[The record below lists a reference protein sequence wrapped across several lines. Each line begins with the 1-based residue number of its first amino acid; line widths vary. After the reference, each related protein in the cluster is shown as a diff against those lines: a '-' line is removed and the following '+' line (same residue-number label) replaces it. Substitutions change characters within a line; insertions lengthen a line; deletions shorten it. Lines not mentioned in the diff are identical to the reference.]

1 MLSLVRLLKRL
12 WDESQGAFTYEH
24 ENPLFPPRSP
34 TKTHAFLFNVSAR
47 IPFHLI
53 QVAREN
59 FPSVDIINLNQS
71 KSTNTLLGNH
81 LSPAEESTFET
92 KKAEPI
98 LPAYRYACSTTAIC
112 STSQSQPASPF
123 HYSIIALGN
132 VQWYS
137 D

>member
-12 WDESQGAFTYEH
+12 WDESQVAFVYEH
-24 ENPLFPPRSP
+24 EANFFSPDHPP
-34 TKTHAFLFNVSAR
+34 KHAFLFNVSAR

-71 KSTNTLLGNH
+71 KSTDTLLGNH

-92 KKAEPI
+92 KKSPSHLHTGMPVQL
-98 LPAYRYACSTTAIC
+98 LPSAVH
-112 STSQSQPASPF
+112 QSHSLLLLFTIQ
-123 HYSIIALGN
+123 L
-132 VQWYS
+132 
-137 D
+137 

>member
-12 WDESQGAFTYEH
+12 WDESQVAFVYEH
-24 ENPLFPPRSP
+24 EANFFSPDHPP
-34 TKTHAFLFNVSAR
+34 KHAFLFNVSAR

-92 KKAEPI
+92 KKSRAHLTCIPVCLFNYCHLQYI
-98 LPAYRYACSTTAIC
+98 RVTACFSFSLFNYSTRKCAV
-112 STSQSQPASPF
+112 
-123 HYSIIALGN
+123 
-132 VQWYS
+132 VQ
-137 D
+137 

>member
-24 ENPLFPPRSP
+24 ENPLFSPRSP

-92 KKAEPI
+92 KKSRAHLTCVPVCLFNYCHLQYI
-98 LPAYRYACSTTAIC
+98 TVTACFSFSLFNYSTRKCAV
-112 STSQSQPASPF
+112 
-123 HYSIIALGN
+123 
-132 VQWYS
+132 VQ
-137 D
+137 